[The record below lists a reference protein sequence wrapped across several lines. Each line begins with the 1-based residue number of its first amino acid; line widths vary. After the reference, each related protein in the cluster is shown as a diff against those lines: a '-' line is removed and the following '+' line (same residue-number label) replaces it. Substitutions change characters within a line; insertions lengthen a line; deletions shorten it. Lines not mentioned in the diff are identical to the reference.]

1 MWELM
6 IAQER
11 ISRHFTR
18 LEWSGGI
25 KGTSRVL
32 EVEYDDDMTSK
43 MEIGSSV
50 ILLKDNERLFVG
62 RIFSKDNSA
71 NKGTFSFKAFDDSV
85 YLNKNRFVKNIYE
98 QTPSQ
103 ILKMIC
109 GEIGL
114 RVGKFPQDKVKLS
127 FPAIDKS
134 GYEIILQA
142 YTIQH
147 KKDKQI
153 YSVVCNDGKI
163 EIAHQGILLEDTI
176 LDSREDIQEA
186 QYSQS
191 IENMI
196 NQIII
201 YKTENDKLQIIDKV
215 SNESDK
221 KKYGLFQNVMEYEE
235 DVNNIYNA
243 REMLKGLE
251 NKANITVIGDVNLQ
265 SGYTVAVRQ
274 AKIGLIGTFLI
285 ERDVHVIE
293 DGNYYTNLE
302 LSFENKM
309 DKVEF
314 EEYKKKKEKKKKI
327 KQKKAKKKEYSVVEG
342 EDYIY
347 E

>member
-1 MWELM
+1 MWEIM
-6 IAQER
+6 VNGER
-11 ISRHFTR
+11 IARHFTY

-32 EVEYDDDMTSK
+32 NVEYDKDIAIRIEVGAK
-43 MEIGSSV
+43 V
-50 ILLKDNERLFVG
+50 ILLKDNERLFMGKVFTVDRYG
-62 RIFSKDNSA
+62 T
-71 NKGTFSFKAFDDSV
+71 KGTYSFKAYDDSV
-85 YLNKNRFVKNIYE
+85 YLNKNRFVKNIYN

-114 RVGKFPQDKVKLS
+114 QVGKFPQDKVKCS

-163 EIAHQGILLEDTI
+163 EIAHQGIILEDVK
-176 LDSREDIQEA
+176 LDSRNDIQES

-191 IENMI
+191 IEDMI

-201 YKTENDKLQIIDKV
+201 YKTDKEKLQIIDKV
-215 SNESDK
+215 AKEEDK
-221 KKYGLFQNVMEYEE
+221 QKYGIFQNVMEYEE

-243 REMLKGLE
+243 RKMLKGLE
-251 NKANITVIGDVNLQ
+251 NKANIAVIGDVNLQ
-265 SGYTVAVRQ
+265 SGYMVAVEEHNS
-274 AKIGLIGTFLI
+274 GLIGTFLI
-285 ERDVHVIE
+285 ERDTHIVE
-293 DGNYYTNLE
+293 NGNYYTNLE

-314 EEYKKKKEKKKKI
+314 EEYKKQKEQKKKKG
-327 KQKKAKKKEYSVVEG
+327 KKKKDKKKKSTYSLAEG
-342 EDYIY
+342 Q
-347 E
+347 